1 MAPFVA
7 RFGALEQAEPCAE
20 EPDRPPGPRS
30 AALKNISGQIN
41 ETASKMSRNLIEILC
56 FFD

>member
-7 RFGALEQAEPCAE
+7 RFGAVEQAEPCAAE
-20 EPDRPPGPRS
+20 LTRLADPRP